1 MSGVNVAAD
10 GLGIGGPKGPDK
22 ILLNWALLRV
32 PGCERYFA
40 ARAAARN
47 TRATTERFCR
57 SRAGSTK
64 MRLLNASID
73 LPSFEIKLQLAEIPC
88 F

>member
-32 PGCERYFA
+32 PGRERYLPPDPR
-40 ARAAARN
+40 RAIPGRPL
-47 TRATTERFCR
+47 ERFCR

-73 LPSFEIKLQLAEIPC
+73 LPSFEIKVQLAEIPW